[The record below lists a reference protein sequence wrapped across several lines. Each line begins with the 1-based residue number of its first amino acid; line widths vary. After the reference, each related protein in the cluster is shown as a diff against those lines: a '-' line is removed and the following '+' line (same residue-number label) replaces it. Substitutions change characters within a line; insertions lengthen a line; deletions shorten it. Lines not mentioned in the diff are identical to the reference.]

1 MRATAR
7 RASELLSSIFSK
19 NLKKTSLET
28 ILRVCTEISKFHE
41 SAILVDVVEYLTVAA
56 RVATGVKH
64 VVW

>member
-1 MRATAR
+1 MRARQDGQANF
-7 RASELLSSIFSK
+7 SPPFFSK